1 MDLQLKEKHVLITG
15 GSKGIGLACACGFLK
30 EGARVTL
37 VSRSPE
43 NLEAARAK
51 LLGEFPDA
59 AVAVYPADLK
69 DAEAAAKVAARREEE
84 AGPVD
89 ILVNSAG
96 AARRTPPEEL
106 TPKHWHDAMDAKF
119 FTYVHMM
126 DPVIKRMASRGAGAI
141 VNVVG
146 SGGKIAKPTHLTGG
160 AANASL
166 MLASAGLAK
175 AYGPRGVRV
184 NVINPG
190 TTLTDRMQQG
200 LQADAKLAGI
210 TPEEALKRLTASLPL
225 GRVATPEEIA
235 DAVLFLSSPRASYV
249 SGAIL
254 TMDGA
259 LNPLVV

>member
-1 MDLQLKEKHVLITG
+1 MDLQLEGKHVLVSG
-15 GSKGIGLACACGFLK
+15 GSKGIGLACAREFLK
-30 EGARVTL
+30 EGARVAL

-43 NLEAARAK
+43 NLAAARAR
-51 LLGEFPDA
+51 LLGEIPA
-59 AVAVYPADLK
+59 AALAVYPADLA
-69 DAEAAAKVAARREEE
+69 DTEAAAGAAARCEEE
-84 AGPVD
+84 AGPLDV
-89 ILVNSAG
+89 LVNSAG

-119 FTYVHMM
+119 FTYIHML

-146 SGGKIAKPTHLTGG
+146 NGGKVVKPTHLPGG

-184 NVINPG
+184 NVVNPG

-200 LQADAKLAGI
+200 IQSDARLAGI
-210 TPEEALKRLTASLPL
+210 TPQEALRRLTASLPL

-235 DAVLFLSSPRASYV
+235 SAVLFLSSPRASYV